1 MVIIFPMN
9 MVSKQS
15 IEKRFVISLSLT
27 LIIFFGEVIGGL
39 ISGSLA
45 LLSDAAHV
53 FMDVF
58 ALALS
63 YAALRL
69 STRPA
74 DDRHTFGW
82 HRLEVL
88 AALANGL
95 TLLVISIGI
104 GWEAYQRFLE
114 PEPVRGPLMLT
125 IAVIGLVVNLV
136 VALVLGG
143 HRHGEK
149 THIHKDLN
157 LQSAFLHVIGDA
169 VSSLGVIIAA
179 VVISLTGA
187 QWVDP
192 LASALIAVLILVSSF
207 RVLKGSLHI
216 LVEGT
221 PDGLSLGEV
230 AAEIQRSPAVASV
243 HDLHVWNLCSQHIA
257 LSAHIVLQEAHA
269 QTQADV
275 MVDLRERLDSRFDIT
290 HTTIQFEENACADS
304 GGCNGAGA
312 HVAHQHAD

>member
-1 MVIIFPMN
+1 MVIILPMN
-9 MVSKQS
+9 AISS
-15 IEKRFVISLSLT
+15 HNIEKRFVISLSLT

-104 GWEAYQRFLE
+104 GWEAYRRFLE
-114 PEPVRGPLMLT
+114 PEPVRGPLMLV

-136 VALVLGG
+136 VAGVLGG
-143 HRHGEK
+143 HRQGEK
-149 THIHKDLN
+149 AHIHKDLN

-179 VVISLTGA
+179 VVISFTGA
-187 QWVDP
+187 QWIDP
-192 LASALIAVLILVSSF
+192 LASVLIAVLILVSSF

-221 PDGLSLGEV
+221 PDGLSLDEV
-230 AAEIQRSPAVASV
+230 AEEIRQSPAVASV

-257 LSAHIVLQEAHA
+257 LSAHIVLHAAQA
-269 QTQADV
+269 QTQEDV
-275 MVDLRERLDSRFDIT
+275 MTDLRARLDSRFDIT
-290 HTTIQFEENACADS
+290 HTTIQFEKTACADS

>member
-1 MVIIFPMN
+1 MN
-9 MVSKQS
+9 MVSS
-15 IEKRFVISLSLT
+15 HNIEKRFVISISLT

-104 GWEAYQRFLE
+104 GWEAYRRFLE
-114 PEPVRGPLMLT
+114 PEPVRGPLMLV

-136 VALVLGG
+136 VAGVLGG
-143 HRHGEK
+143 HRQGEK
-149 THIHKDLN
+149 AHIHKDLN

-179 VVISLTGA
+179 VVISFTGA
-187 QWVDP
+187 QWIDP
-192 LASALIAVLILVSSF
+192 LASVLIAVLILVSSF

-221 PDGLSLGEV
+221 PDGLSLDEV
-230 AAEIQRSPAVASV
+230 AEEIRQSPAVASV

-257 LSAHIVLQEAHA
+257 LSAHIVLHVA
-269 QTQADV
+269 QTQTQEDV
-275 MVDLRERLDSRFDIT
+275 MADLCQRLDSRFDIT
-290 HTTIQFEENACADS
+290 HTTIQFEKTACADS

>member
-1 MVIIFPMN
+1 M
-9 MVSKQS
+9 
-15 IEKRFVISLSLT
+15 
-27 LIIFFGEVIGGL
+27 
-39 ISGSLA
+39 
-45 LLSDAAHV
+45 
-53 FMDVF
+53 
-58 ALALS
+58 
-63 YAALRL
+63 
-69 STRPA
+69 
-74 DDRHTFGW
+74 
-82 HRLEVL
+82 
-88 AALANGL
+88 
-95 TLLVISIGI
+95 
-104 GWEAYQRFLE
+104 
-114 PEPVRGPLMLT
+114 
-125 IAVIGLVVNLV
+125 
-136 VALVLGG
+136 
-143 HRHGEK
+143 
-149 THIHKDLN
+149 
-157 LQSAFLHVIGDA
+157 
-169 VSSLGVIIAA
+169 
-179 VVISLTGA
+179 
-187 QWVDP
+187 
-192 LASALIAVLILVSSF
+192 LILVSSF

>member
-1 MVIIFPMN
+1 MVIILPMN
-9 MVSKQS
+9 MVSS
-15 IEKRFVISLSLT
+15 HNIEKRFVISISLT

-104 GWEAYQRFLE
+104 GWEAYRRFLE
-114 PEPVRGPLMLT
+114 PEPVRGPLMLV

-136 VALVLGG
+136 VAGVLGG
-143 HRHGEK
+143 HRQGEK
-149 THIHKDLN
+149 AHIHKDLN

-179 VVISLTGA
+179 VVISFTGA
-187 QWVDP
+187 QWIDP
-192 LASALIAVLILVSSF
+192 LASVLIAVLILVSSF

-221 PDGLSLGEV
+221 PDGLSLDEV
-230 AAEIQRSPAVASV
+230 AEEIRQSPAVASV

-257 LSAHIVLQEAHA
+257 LSAHIVLHVA
-269 QTQADV
+269 QTQTQEDV
-275 MVDLRERLDSRFDIT
+275 MADLRQRLDSRFDIT
-290 HTTIQFEENACADS
+290 HTTIQFEKTACADS

>member
-1 MVIIFPMN
+1 MN
-9 MVSKQS
+9 MVSS
-15 IEKRFVISLSLT
+15 HNIEKRFVISISLT

-104 GWEAYQRFLE
+104 GWEAYRRFLE
-114 PEPVRGPLMLT
+114 PEPVRGPLMLV

-136 VALVLGG
+136 VAGVLGG
-143 HRHGEK
+143 HRQGEK
-149 THIHKDLN
+149 AHIHKDLN

-179 VVISLTGA
+179 VVISFTGA
-187 QWVDP
+187 QWIDP
-192 LASALIAVLILVSSF
+192 LASVLIAVLILVSSF

-221 PDGLSLGEV
+221 PDGLSLDEV
-230 AAEIQRSPAVASV
+230 AEEIRQSPAVASV

-257 LSAHIVLQEAHA
+257 LSAHIVLHAAQA
-269 QTQADV
+269 QTQEDV
-275 MVDLRERLDSRFDIT
+275 MTDLRARLDSRFDIT
-290 HTTIQFEENACADS
+290 HTTIQFEKTACADS